1 MNIELTEKYRKE
13 LLDKLI
19 MICKSNLNSV
29 DEDMISRAFKLS
41 FEAHKN
47 DFRSSGEPYF
57 LHPYEVAI
65 IVASEMPLDDISV
78 VVALLH
84 DVVEDTEFSLEFI
97 VNEFSQEVADIVDG
111 VTKISG
117 VFTGQDL
124 TQAEN
129 YRKLLLS
136 MIKDIR
142 VILVKFAD
150 RLHNMRTLEFVP
162 QQKQRRVA
170 KETKEI
176 YAPFANRFGL
186 GKIKWELEDLSFK
199 YLNRKEYEQIAKQIK
214 SKRKERESYI
224 KKFVA
229 PLEHKLKEHGLK
241 FEMSGRAKH
250 IYSIFKKLLK
260 LNTTIDNIYDLL
272 AIRIIIESN
281 DPNEC
286 YYVLGVVNQIYH
298 PIDRFKD
305 YISIPKKNNYQS
317 IHNTVIGPDGK
328 HVEIQIR
335 TRTMHEIAE
344 KGVAAHWKYKES
356 FNQTDSEME
365 DWVNWVRDIFN
376 NVEKT
381 DAPKELISSFKLN
394 LYQDELYAFTP
405 KGDLKRLPKNSTP
418 VDFAFEIHSK
428 VGYNCIGA
436 KVNGKIVPLNTELHS
451 GDQVDIITSKN
462 QKPNKNWLQFVQT
475 HKAKTNI
482 RKYLNQEE
490 DRVILAGKDIWEKKL
505 KKLKK
510 IFQQEEFDKIVRK
523 QKFDN
528 HSQFYAA
535 IAHNKLDLDEIV
547 SPPEKIEE
555 KVSEELEFD
564 DFAKIARGS
573 NKGILVDNE
582 YRGIEHN
589 FARCCGPI
597 PGDPI
602 VGFITIG
609 EGIKIHRRDCKNL
622 IHMVKSEEHKLVPV
636 KWATDKGASFVAGI
650 IINGG
655 DRPGLL
661 THISDSITNYKN
673 TNIKAMNISSKGSV
687 FTGTV
692 AVFVDDLEHLNH
704 LIARLKKNKDIYSVE
719 RFIAPS

>member
-1 MNIELTEKYRKE
+1 MVELTEKYREE
-13 LLDKLI
+13 LLNNLLTV
-19 MICKSNLNSV
+19 CKSHLNEV
-29 DEDMISRAFKLS
+29 NEDMISRAFMLS

-47 DFRSSGEPYF
+47 DLRASGESYF
-57 LHPYEVAI
+57 IHPYQVAL
-65 IVASEMPLDDISV
+65 IVAREMPLDDISV

-84 DVVEDTEFSLEFI
+84 DVVEDTDFSLEFI
-97 VNEFSQEVADIVDG
+97 AKEFSQEVADIVDG

-162 QQKQRRVA
+162 QQKQRRIA
-170 KETKEI
+170 KETMDI

-199 YLNRKEYEQIAKQIK
+199 YLNYKEYESLAKQIK
-214 SKRKERESYI
+214 SKRKEREAYI
-224 KKFVA
+224 KNFVA
-229 PLEHKLKEHGLK
+229 PLEEKLVEHGLK
-241 FEMSGRAKH
+241 YEISGRAKH
-250 IYSIFKKLLK
+250 IYSIFKKLTK

-272 AIRIIIESN
+272 AIRIIIEGN

-286 YYVLGVVNQIYH
+286 YYVLGVTNQIYN
-298 PIDRFKD
+298 PISRFKD

-335 TRTMHEIAE
+335 TRKMHEIAE

-356 FNQTDSEME
+356 FNQTDTEME
-365 DWVNWVRDIFN
+365 EWVNWVRDIFKT
-376 NVEKT
+376 VEKNE
-381 DAPKELISSFKLN
+381 APKELISSFKLN
-394 LYQDELYAFTP
+394 LYQDEIYAFTP

-418 VDFAFEIHSK
+418 VDFAFEIHSN

-436 KVNGKIVPLNTELHS
+436 KVNNKIVPLNTMLHS

-475 HKAKTNI
+475 HKAKANI

-490 DRVILAGKDIWEKKL
+490 DKTILSGKDIWEKKL

-510 IFQQEEFDKIVRK
+510 NFQQDDFAKMIRK

-528 HSQFYAA
+528 YNQFYAA
-535 IAHNKLDLDEIV
+535 VANNKLDLDEIIN
-547 SPPEKIEE
+547 PPVKIEE
-555 KVSEELEFD
+555 KLPEELEFD
-564 DFAKIARGS
+564 DFAKIARKS
-573 NKGILVDNE
+573 NNGIIVDNE

-589 FARCCGPI
+589 FAKCCSPI

-602 VGFITIG
+602 VGYITIG
-609 EGIKIHRRDCKNL
+609 EGIKIHRRDCNNL
-622 IHMVKSEEHKLVPV
+622 IHMVKTGEHKLVPV
-636 KWATDKGASFVAGI
+636 SWSSDKGASFVAGI
-650 IINGG
+650 NIRGENK
-655 DRPGLL
+655 PGLI
-661 THISDSITNYKN
+661 TFISNSITSYQN
-673 TNIKAMNISSKGSV
+673 TNIKAINI
-687 FTGTV
+687 GTKDSLFSGTI
-692 AVFVDDLEHLNH
+692 AVFVNDLQHLNR
-704 LIARLKKNKDIYSVE
+704 LIERLKKNKDIFSVE
-719 RFIAPS
+719 RFDATS

>member
-1 MNIELTEKYRKE
+1 MTELTKKYRDK
-13 LLDKLI
+13 LLDDLLKV
-19 MICKSNLNSV
+19 CNSHLSEV

-47 DFRSSGEPYF
+47 DLRASGESYF
-57 LHPYEVAI
+57 IHPYQVAL

-84 DVVEDTEFSLEFI
+84 DVVEDTDFSLEFI
-97 VNEFSQEVADIVDG
+97 AKEFSQEVADIVDG

-162 QQKQRRVA
+162 QQKQLRIAR
-170 KETKEI
+170 ETLDI

-199 YLNRKEYEQIAKQIK
+199 YLNYKEYESLAKQIK
-214 SKRKERESYI
+214 SKRKEREAYI

-229 PLEHKLKEHGLK
+229 PLEEKLVEHGLK
-241 FEMSGRAKH
+241 YEISGRAKH
-250 IYSIFKKLLK
+250 IYSIFKKLTK

-272 AIRIIIESN
+272 AIRIIVESD

-286 YYVLGVVNQIYH
+286 YYVLGVTNQIYN
-298 PIDRFKD
+298 PISRFKD
-305 YISIPKKNNYQS
+305 YISIPKTNNYQS
-317 IHNTVIGPDGK
+317 IHNTVIGPEGK

-335 TRTMHEIAE
+335 TRKMHEIAE

-356 FNQTDSEME
+356 FHQTDSEME
-365 DWVNWVRDIFN
+365 EWVNWVRDIFK
-376 NVEKT
+376 NVEKHE
-381 DAPKELISSFKLN
+381 APKELISSFKLN
-394 LYQDELYAFTP
+394 LYQDEIYAFTP

-418 VDFAFEIHSK
+418 VDFAFEIHSN

-436 KVNGKIVPLNTELHS
+436 KVNNKIVPLNTVLNS

-475 HKAKTNI
+475 HKAKANI

-490 DRVILAGKDIWEKKL
+490 DKIVQSGKDIWEKKL

-510 IFQQEEFDKIVRK
+510 TIQQDDFAKIVRK
-523 QKFDN
+523 LRFDN
-528 HSQFYAA
+528 YSKFYAA
-535 IAHNKLDLDEIV
+535 VAQNKLNLDEIIN
-547 SPPEKIEE
+547 PPV
-555 KVSEELEFD
+555 KVEDKLPEELEFD
-564 DFAKIARGS
+564 DFAKFARKS
-573 NKGILVDNE
+573 NKGIIVDNE

-589 FARCCGPI
+589 FAKCCSPI

-602 VGFITIG
+602 VGYITIG
-609 EGIKIHRRDCKNL
+609 EGIKIHRRDCNNL
-622 IHMVKSEEHKLVPV
+622 IHMVKTGEHKLVPV
-636 KWATDKGASFVAGI
+636 SWAKEKGASFVAGI
-650 IINGG
+650 NIRGE
-655 DRPGLL
+655 DKPGLI
-661 THISDSITNYKN
+661 TFISNSITSYQN
-673 TNIKAMNISSKGSV
+673 TNIKAMNISTKDSL

-692 AVFVDDLEHLNH
+692 AVFVNDLDHLNR
-704 LIARLKKNKDIYSVE
+704 LIERLKKNKDIFSVE
-719 RFIAPS
+719 RFDATS

>member
-1 MNIELTEKYRKE
+1 MIELTEKYRKE
-13 LLDKLI
+13 LLEELI
-19 MICKSNLNSV
+19 EVCKAHLNKV
-29 DEDMISRAFKLS
+29 NEDMISRAFKLS

-47 DFRSSGEPYF
+47 NFRSSGEPYF
-57 LHPYEVAI
+57 LHPYQVAL

-84 DVVEDTEFSLEFI
+84 DVVEDTEFSLDFI
-97 VNEFSQEVADIVDG
+97 AEEFSPEVAEIVDG

-162 QQKQRRVA
+162 QQKQRRIA
-170 KETKEI
+170 KETMEI

-186 GKIKWELEDLSFK
+186 GKVKWELEDLSFK
-199 YLNRKEYEQIAKQIK
+199 YLNHNEYEQIAKQIN

-224 KKFVA
+224 KKFVT
-229 PLEHKLKEHGLK
+229 PLEEKLKEHGLK
-241 FEMSGRAKH
+241 FEITGRAKH
-250 IYSIFKKLLK
+250 IYSIFKKMLK
-260 LNTTIDNIYDLL
+260 QNITIDNMYDLL

-286 YYVLGVVNQIYH
+286 FYVLGVVNQLYN

-335 TRTMHEIAE
+335 TRKMHEIAE
-344 KGVAAHWKYKES
+344 KGVAAHWKYKEN
-356 FNQTDSEME
+356 FNQNDSEME
-365 DWVNWVRDIFN
+365 EWVNWVRDIFQS
-376 NVEKT
+376 VEKT
-381 DAPKELISSFKLN
+381 DAPKELLTSFKLN
-394 LYQDELYAFTP
+394 LYQDEIYAFTP
-405 KGDLKRLPKNSTP
+405 KGDLRRLPKNSTP

-436 KVNGKIVPLNTELHS
+436 KVNGKIVPLNTVLHS

-475 HKAKTNI
+475 HKAKTSI
-482 RKYLNQEE
+482 RKYINLEE
-490 DRVILAGKDIWEKKL
+490 ERIIENGKEIWEKKL

-510 IFQQEEFDKIVRK
+510 VFQPDDLNKVVRK
-523 QKFDN
+523 LKFDN
-528 HSQFYAA
+528 YNQFFTA
-535 IAHNKLDLDEIV
+535 IAHNSLDLDEIIN
-547 SPPEKIEE
+547 PPEKIEE
-555 KVSEELEFD
+555 KQLDELEFN
-564 DFAKIARGS
+564 DFAQLARSS
-573 NKGILVDNE
+573 NKGIIVDKE
-582 YRGIEHN
+582 YYGIEHN
-589 FARCCGPI
+589 FARCCNPI

-602 VGFITIG
+602 VGYITIG
-609 EGIKIHRRDCKNL
+609 EGIKIHRRDCNNL
-622 IHMVKSEEHKLVPV
+622 IHMVKSAEHKLIPV
-636 KWATDKGASFVAGI
+636 NWSTDKGASFVAGI
-650 IINGG
+650 SIRGE
-655 DRPGLL
+655 DKPGLL
-661 THISDSITNYKN
+661 TFISNTITSFNN
-673 TNIKAMNISSKGSV
+673 SNIKSININTKESI

-692 AVFVDDLEHLNH
+692 AVYVNDLEHLNK
-704 LIARLKKNKDIYSVE
+704 LIERLKKNKNIFLVE
-719 RFIAPS
+719 RFDATS

>member
-1 MNIELTEKYRKE
+1 MTELTKKYRDK
-13 LLDKLI
+13 LLDDLLKV
-19 MICKSNLNSV
+19 CNSHLSEV

-47 DFRSSGEPYF
+47 DLRASGESYF
-57 LHPYEVAI
+57 IHPYQVAL

-84 DVVEDTEFSLEFI
+84 DVVEDTDFSLEFI
-97 VNEFSQEVADIVDG
+97 AKEFSQEVADIVDG

-162 QQKQRRVA
+162 QQKQRRIA
-170 KETKEI
+170 KETMDI

-199 YLNRKEYEQIAKQIK
+199 YLNYKEYESLAKQIK
-214 SKRKERESYI
+214 SKRKEREAYI

-229 PLEHKLKEHGLK
+229 PLEEKLVEHGLK
-241 FEMSGRAKH
+241 YEISGRAKH
-250 IYSIFKKLLK
+250 IYSIFKKLTK

-272 AIRIIIESN
+272 AIRIIVESD

-286 YYVLGVVNQIYH
+286 YYVLGVTNQIYN
-298 PIDRFKD
+298 PISRFKD
-305 YISIPKKNNYQS
+305 YISIPKTNNYQS
-317 IHNTVIGPDGK
+317 IHNTVIGPEGK

-335 TRTMHEIAE
+335 TRKMHEIAE

-365 DWVNWVRDIFN
+365 EWVNWVRDIFK
-376 NVEKT
+376 NVEKNE
-381 DAPKELISSFKLN
+381 APKELISSFKLN
-394 LYQDELYAFTP
+394 LYQDEIYAFSP

-418 VDFAFEIHSK
+418 VDFAFEIHSN

-436 KVNGKIVPLNTELHS
+436 KVNNKIVPLNTVLNS

-475 HKAKTNI
+475 HKAKANI

-490 DRVILAGKDIWEKKL
+490 DKIVQSGKIIWEKKL

-510 IFQQEEFDKIVRK
+510 TIQQDDFAKIVRK
-523 QKFDN
+523 LRYDN
-528 HSQFYAA
+528 YSKFYAA
-535 IAHNKLDLDEIV
+535 VAQNKLNLDEIIN
-547 SPPEKIEE
+547 PPV
-555 KVSEELEFD
+555 KVEDKLPEELEFD
-564 DFAKIARGS
+564 NFAKIARKS
-573 NKGILVDNE
+573 NKGIIVDNE

-589 FARCCGPI
+589 FAKCCSPI

-602 VGFITIG
+602 VGYITIG
-609 EGIKIHRRDCKNL
+609 EGIKIHRRDCNNL
-622 IHMVKSEEHKLVPV
+622 IHMVKTGEHKLVPV
-636 KWATDKGASFVAGI
+636 SWAKEKGASFVAGI
-650 IINGG
+650 NIRGENK
-655 DRPGLL
+655 PGLI
-661 THISDSITNYKN
+661 TFISNSITSYQN
-673 TNIKAMNISSKGSV
+673 TSIKAMNISSKDSL

-692 AVFVDDLEHLNH
+692 AVFVNDLDHLNR
-704 LIARLKKNKDIYSVE
+704 LIERLKKNKDIFSVE
-719 RFIAPS
+719 RFDATS